1 MLQKP
6 TRPAQRS
13 TLKATKDNWLNA
25 ALATLI
31 REGIEA
37 VLVLPLAKK
46 LKVSRSSFYW
56 YFKNRKDLLDHLL
69 QHWMSTN
76 TAAIVEHANRPSETA
91 VKGVLNIFECWISEN
106 TYSPRL
112 DIAVRNWARQSNAVR
127 ALVEKADNAR
137 LAAIKQ
143 MYRRHGFADEDA
155 FIRARVLYYM
165 QVGYYV
171 LDLKEPMETRLSHV
185 EAYLRAFTNEEPS
198 KADLRR
204 FLTFVQN
211 TSASDIR
218 KKRAKARKG

>member
-6 TRPAQRS
+6 ARPAQRS
-13 TLKATKDNWLNA
+13 TLRATKDDWLNA

-31 REGIEA
+31 REGIDA

-91 VKGVLNIFECWISEN
+91 VKGVLNIFECWVSES

-127 ALVEKADNAR
+127 TLVEKADNAR
-137 LAAIKQ
+137 LVAIKQ

-198 KADLRR
+198 KADLHR
-204 FLTFVQN
+204 FLAFVQN
-211 TSASDIR
+211 TSASDMR
-218 KKRAKARKG
+218 KKRAKSRKG

>member
-1 MLQKP
+1 
-6 TRPAQRS
+6 
-13 TLKATKDNWLNA
+13 
-25 ALATLI
+25 
-31 REGIEA
+31 
-37 VLVLPLAKK
+37 
-46 LKVSRSSFYW
+46 
-56 YFKNRKDLLDHLL
+56 
-69 QHWMSTN
+69 MSTN
-76 TAAIVEHANRPSETA
+76 TAAIIEHANRPSETA

-218 KKRAKARKG
+218 KKRAKARTRMICQTL

>member
-13 TLKATKDNWLNA
+13 TLKATKDDWLNA
-25 ALATLI
+25 ALAILI

-91 VKGVLNIFECWISEN
+91 VKGVLNIFECWVSEN

-112 DIAVRNWARQSNAVR
+112 DIAVRN
-127 ALVEKADNAR
+127 
-137 LAAIKQ
+137 
-143 MYRRHGFADEDA
+143 
-155 FIRARVLYYM
+155 
-165 QVGYYV
+165 
-171 LDLKEPMETRLSHV
+171 
-185 EAYLRAFTNEEPS
+185 
-198 KADLRR
+198 
-204 FLTFVQN
+204 
-211 TSASDIR
+211 
-218 KKRAKARKG
+218 